1 MKTARILIA
10 LLFLAAGLVAGPVKV
25 ATFDVDATPPLGSP
39 MAYDVVKRL
48 DEMTLRC
55 RGVVILGSDAPI
67 VLYRVAHAL
76 SIAGLD
82 IRSAVVATLG
92 HEVVDVFYVT
102 RSSDAN
108 SPSGQVPE
116 GEFSEIR
123 AAVRSALAG

>member
-1 MKTARILIA
+1 MATDLV
-10 LLFLAAGLVAGPVKV
+10 FLRDAYVREL
-25 ATFDVDATPPLGSP
+25 DAT
-39 MAYDVVKRL
+39 VVEVRAP
-48 DEMTLRC
+48 
-55 RGVVILGSDAPI
+55 DAPI